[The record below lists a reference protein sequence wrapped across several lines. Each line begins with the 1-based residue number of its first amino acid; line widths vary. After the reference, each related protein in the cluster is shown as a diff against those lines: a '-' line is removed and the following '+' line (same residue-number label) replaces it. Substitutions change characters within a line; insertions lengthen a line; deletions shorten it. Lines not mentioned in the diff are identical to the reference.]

1 MKFFTKSQEIEAKS
15 LESAQKK
22 LTKLLGDRD
31 FMVYDSDGNLIAER
45 RSYSVKRKWRI
56 ISENERKMYRP
67 DLQTLCN

>member
-1 MKFFTKSQEIEAKS
+1 MEFFTKSQKVEAKS

-31 FMVYDSDGNLIAER
+31 FMVYDDKGNLIAER
-45 RSYSVKRKWRI
+45 CSYSVKRKWRV